1 MFPLPKS
8 PTAKLNTAIDSFNN
22 FKRVVGKIGVLKRS
36 ILYYLNSS
44 FPLRLYK
51 KY

>member
-8 PTAKLNTAIDSFNN
+8 PTAKLYSVIESFNS

-44 FPLRLYK
+44 LPLRL
-51 KY
+51 